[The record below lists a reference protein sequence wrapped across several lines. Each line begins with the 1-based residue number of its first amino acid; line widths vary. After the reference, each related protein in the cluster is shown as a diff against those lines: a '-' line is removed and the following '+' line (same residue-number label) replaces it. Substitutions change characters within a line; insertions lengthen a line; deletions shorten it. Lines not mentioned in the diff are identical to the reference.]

1 MEHAGMANVRIGM
14 GQTHTKAEIFVTS
27 EDTVPILG
35 LKACKELGIVKKGHN
50 AASIDTVSSNSD
62 KPITRDILKDEYT
75 VAFEG
80 HGEYPGDYHI
90 TLIENPDCQ
99 IEAPKRIA
107 HCLREPLKQKL
118 RELESKNI
126 IARTEEPTDW
136 VHNLVIVQK
145 KDGSLRLCLSPK
157 SLNACIKREHYQIPV
172 LEDVLPE
179 LAGKSVFSVLY
190 LKDAY
195 WQIKLDDESSYLC
208 TFNTPFGC
216 FRFLK
221 MPFGISSAAE
231 VLQRK
236 THQVFGD
243 ISGVHIIA
251 DDMLIAAENEA
262 EHDQIM
268 RRVLERGIQ
277 KNIKFNFSKLKLKQP
292 SVEYNGVIISAQGQ
306 RPDPKKVNA
315 IAEMPDPTDKE

>member
-1 MEHAGMANVRIGM
+1 M
-14 GQTHTKAEIFVTS
+14 
-27 EDTVPILG
+27 
-35 LKACKELGIVKKGHN
+35 
-50 AASIDTVSSNSD
+50 
-62 KPITRDILKDEYT
+62 
-75 VAFEG
+75 
-80 HGEYPGDYHI
+80 
-90 TLIENPDCQ
+90 
-99 IEAPKRIA
+99 
-107 HCLREPLKQKL
+107 
-118 RELESKNI
+118 
-126 IARTEEPTDW
+126 
-136 VHNLVIVQK
+136 QK
-145 KDGSLRLCLSPK
+145 KDGSLRLCLSQK

-179 LAGKSVFSVLY
+179 LAGKSVFSVLD

-208 TFNTPFGC
+208 NFITPFGR

-236 THQVFGD
+236 AHQVFGD

-315 IAEMPDPTDKE
+315 ITEMPDPTDKEGVRRLIGMVNYLTPFIPNKAEVIAPLRALLRDDVTFHWEHEQVAAVDRIRTMLTSDPVLQIFYPSRQLRHQQVWEPAWCKTLGLWLMLLDHWLIQNHAMRKLRKSSWLLCLSSPSFTFISTGEKFSSKVTINLLNP